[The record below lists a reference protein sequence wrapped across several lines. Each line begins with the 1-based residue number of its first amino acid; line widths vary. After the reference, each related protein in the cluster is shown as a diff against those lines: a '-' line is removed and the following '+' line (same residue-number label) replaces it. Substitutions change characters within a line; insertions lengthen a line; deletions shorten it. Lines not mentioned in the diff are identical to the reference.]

1 MRCLINMS
9 HVSSYRYNT
18 SNLQNLG
25 DGLLANK
32 TQNKST
38 NVNKILHLMHFLLK

>member
-1 MRCLINMS
+1 MS

-25 DGLLANK
+25 DVFLANK
-32 TQNKST
+32 TQSKLT
-38 NVNKILHLMHFLLK
+38 NINKILHLMHFLLK